1 MKIRKN
7 VHQQNLILNK
17 YYYIP
22 TEIIDMLL
30 SKEITYFNGN
40 YEECYEPIT
49 LYELEETTLRIFTEN
64 LVELKVVV
72 DDYGNYTNIAV
83 GKNGKKYYV
92 VL

>member
-7 VHQQNLILNK
+7 VQQKNLILNK
-17 YYYIP
+17 DYYTP
-22 TEIIDMLL
+22 TDIREMLL
-30 SKEITYFNGN
+30 NKEITYFNGVT
-40 YEECYEPIT
+40 EECYEPIA
-49 LYELEETTLRIFTEN
+49 LYELEDTILRIFTEN

-72 DDYGNYTNIAV
+72 DDYGHYTNIAV